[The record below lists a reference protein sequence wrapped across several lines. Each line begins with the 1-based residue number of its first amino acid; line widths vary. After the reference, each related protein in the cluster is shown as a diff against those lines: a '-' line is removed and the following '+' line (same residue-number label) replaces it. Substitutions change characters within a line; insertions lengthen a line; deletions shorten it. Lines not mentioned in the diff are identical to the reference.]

1 MRILFSSVIYPGHLN
16 PLLPYAQVL
25 RDRGHEVRIAAPKAV
40 AEKLQ
45 KAGLA
50 HVAYED
56 TSYEEIVVAFEGEEG
71 MSEEER
77 QDLST
82 PRFFVG
88 LLARRALPV
97 LRETIKI
104 WKPDLIVRESCE
116 YAAHVA
122 ADEAKVPHVRVAV
135 LNPDNERKCFK
146 LNTSAID
153 DLRET
158 TGLAPDGGAS
168 LCTEPVFTAFPTA
181 LGETRIANDAPA
193 PFVVQMPSVEVR
205 TDAPTPAWA
214 PRNGETFLYMT
225 FGTVSGTT
233 DRERAVY
240 RTALDAVADLPVQV
254 LLTTGPNMAEH
265 PLGDIPPNV
274 IVETF
279 VPQAEVLP
287 HAQAVVTHG
296 GSGTMLGA
304 LAAGVPLVIAPMF
317 ADQPDNARAVEAA
330 GAGVAVFDADSAS
343 LRAGIESV
351 LKDPDFLVGAK
362 KVSTQMAEMPGI
374 DEAVDV
380 MLATAC
386 APAVDL

>member
-1 MRILFSSVIYPGHLN
+1 MRILFSSLSYPGHLN
-16 PLLPYAQVL
+16 PLLPYAKVL
-25 RDRGHEVRIAAPKAV
+25 RDRGHKVRIAAPKVA

-45 KAGLA
+45 QAGLA

-56 TSYEEIVVAFEGEEG
+56 TSHEEIVVAFAGEEG

-88 LLARRALPV
+88 LLARRALPT
-97 LRETIKI
+97 LRETINI

-116 YAAHVA
+116 HAAHIA

-135 LNPDNERKCFK
+135 LNPDNEKKCFK
-146 LNTSAID
+146 LNASAIG

-158 TGLAPDGGAS
+158 IGLAPDNGAS
-168 LCTEPVFTAFPTA
+168 ICAEPVFTAFPAA
-181 LGETRIANDAPA
+181 LGETRITNDAPM
-193 PFVVQMPSVEVR
+193 PFRVQMPSEEVR
-205 TDAPTPAWA
+205 IDVPTPAWG

-225 FGTVSGTT
+225 FGTMAGTT
-233 DRERAVY
+233 DRERAIY
-240 RTALDAVADLPVQV
+240 RTALDSVTDLPVQV
-254 LLTTGPNMAEH
+254 LLTTGQNMAEH
-265 PLGDIPPNV
+265 PLGDIPSNV

-296 GSGTMLGA
+296 GSGTMMGA
-304 LAAGVPLVIAPMF
+304 LAAGVPLVIVPMF
-317 ADQPDNARAVEAA
+317 ADQPDNARAVQAA
-330 GAGVAVFDADSAS
+330 GAGVAVFEADSAS
-343 LRAGIESV
+343 LRTGIESV

-362 KVSTQMAEMPGI
+362 RVSSQMAEMPGI
-374 DEAVDV
+374 DEAVEI
-380 MLATAC
+380 MLAAAG
-386 APAVDL
+386 APGG